1 MCKFYGQHEQNYPL
15 PPEYITVN
23 GEQVWTGDAAQKV
36 CSHHKEVLISA
47 ITTSFYGVDHHSLE
61 QFPKISLEIL
71 PEFLEWTIKQRAE
84 SLKADLLKKPDMV
97 KYPDS
102 MRDYKNVNAV
112 IRWAFYHRPMFF
124 FEWVESMPIMRE
136 AMNSLM
142 AFLADKEAV
151 VASGETLGK

>member
-1 MCKFYGQHEQNYPL
+1 M
-15 PPEYITVN
+15 
-23 GEQVWTGDAAQKV
+23 
-36 CSHHKEVLISA
+36 
-47 ITTSFYGVDHHSLE
+47 
-61 QFPKISLEIL
+61 EIL
-71 PEFLEWTIKQRAE
+71 PKFLEWTIKQCAE
-84 SLKADLLKKPDMV
+84 SLKADLLKKPELLKSPGSLLDHDFLNSLDLFKTPGVLVDPDVV

-102 MRDYKNVNAV
+102 MRDYKNVDAV